1 MSRDAIPVLLQCQK
15 PFLYL
20 RQRLPAARKRFN
32 LKISAAT
39 YHEVAM
45 EDRFSELAIVL
56 VFAAAAGVLALRL
69 RQPLIVAFIAIGVV
83 VGPVGL
89 DLIGKEQFGL
99 LAELGIGLLLF
110 IVGLKL
116 NPALVRSVGAV
127 AAAAAIGQMLVSL
140 AGGYALSAGLFGL
153 EPLAAFYV
161 AASLTFS
168 STIIIVKLLSDKHE
182 IDALY
187 GRITLGILIVQ
198 DIVVVLLML
207 AMTGYGIGL
216 DDDMVGRAMLSTVFR
231 GLGFLAVVTLATRYL
246 IPRLLGYFA
255 HLPELL
261 VLFGIAWAIGLAAL
275 GVSLGLSKE
284 VGAFIA
290 GVSLAATPYRIALAA
305 RLVSLRDFMLLFF
318 FINLGVRIDVVHIG
332 TAIGPALILSLF
344 VLVGKPLIVILLVR
358 MLGFGKHTS
367 AMTGFS
373 VGQVSEFSLI
383 LAALGVELG
392 HISDATVGLI
402 TLVGLITIGLSTY
415 MIQYAHVLYAWSV
428 PWLDIVGRR
437 RGQVSESKLG
447 DSLRGGDDDGFDVIV
462 VGIGRYGGRIA
473 HELQARGRRVLG
485 VDFDPEILRKR
496 HREGLMTIY
505 ADVDDSETF
514 HNLPLRQTD
523 WVISTLPT
531 RAHGRAILNALRD
544 CGYSGR
550 VALTAQHD
558 HKQVD
563 LLNAGADLVLMPFRD
578 AATEAVDL
586 IMQDDEKGPPSA
598 K

>member
-1 MSRDAIPVLLQCQK
+1 
-15 PFLYL
+15 
-20 RQRLPAARKRFN
+20 
-32 LKISAAT
+32 
-39 YHEVAM
+39 M
-45 EDRFSELAIVL
+45 EDRFTELAIVL
-56 VFAAAAGVLALRL
+56 AFAAAAGVLALRL

-89 DLIGKEQFGL
+89 DLVDMEQFGL

-110 IVGLKL
+110 IVGLRL
-116 NPALVRSVGAV
+116 NPTLVRSVGLV
-127 AAAAAIGQMLVSL
+127 ATAAAIAQMLMCF

-153 EPLAAFYV
+153 DPLAAFYV
-161 AASLTFS
+161 AASLVFS
-168 STIIIVKLLSDKHE
+168 STIIIVKLLSDKRE

-207 AMTGYGIGL
+207 VMAGYGMGL
-216 DDDMVGRAMLSTVFR
+216 DDDMVGRTMISTLFK
-231 GLGFLAVVTLATRYL
+231 GIGFVAVVTLATRYL
-246 IPRLLGYFA
+246 IPRLLGFFA

-275 GVSLGLSKE
+275 GASLGLSKE

-290 GVSLAATPYRIALAA
+290 GVSLAATPYRVALAA

-318 FINLGVRIDVVHIG
+318 FINLGVRIDVAHVG
-332 TAIGPALILSLF
+332 ATIGPALVLSLF
-344 VLVGKPLIVILLVR
+344 VLVVKPLIVILFVR
-358 MLGFGKHTS
+358 LMGFSKHTS
-367 AMTGFS
+367 AMSGFS
-373 VGQVSEFSLI
+373 LGQVSEFSLI

-392 HISDATVGLI
+392 QIDDETVGLI

-428 PWLDIVGRR
+428 PWLDILGRG
-437 RGQVSESKLG
+437 RGQTSEVKLG
-447 DSLRGGDDDGFDVIV
+447 DVLRDEDESGYDVIV
-462 VGIGRYGGRIA
+462 FGIGRYGGRIA
-473 HELQARGRRVLG
+473 NELQLRGRQVLG

-496 HREGLMTIY
+496 QREGLMAIY

-514 HNLPLRQTD
+514 HHLPLQQTD

-531 RAHGRAILNALRD
+531 RAHGRAILKALRD

-550 VALTAQHD
+550 VALTAQD
-558 HKQVD
+558 DRKQVD
-563 LLNAGADLVLMPFRD
+563 LLRAGADLVLMPFRD
-578 AATEAVDL
+578 AAMEAVDL
-586 IMQDDEKGPPSA
+586 IMQYEGESA
-598 K
+598 AASDLSAPATPASGRSRL